1 MFIREILKIMMQ
13 FDEFHFSVYSL
24 IRFCLKTFL
33 KMNIFLYKNN
43 DYSYTFA
50 MGYLAPVE
58 MFDNMLQ
65 LIRFSV

>member
-1 MFIREILKIMMQ
+1 MYI
-13 FDEFHFSVYSL
+13 L

-33 KMNIFLYKNN
+33 KINIFLYKNN

-50 MGYLAPVE
+50 REYLAPGE

-65 LIRFSV
+65 LIRFSVYFEGILNKKMAIFT